1 MSPRSSIPS
10 CMFVIRKEVK
20 ESSFP
25 IEVPPCFATHNAHTL
40 SSVLEAADK
49 DHPGFEFQRLH
60 GMAQGLY
67 AYVTGE
73 VAPNI
78 KCRVYTPVGSYQDL
92 LPYLIR
98 RLLENGTNSSFV
110 NMINDSEVP
119 AEQLSVD
126 PLEKA
131 KNFEYLPHPR
141 IPLPVDLFSSE
152 EGRRN
157 SLGINTSDS
166 LAMSV
171 LSEEVTAYSGMNFR
185 ATP

>member
-1 MSPRSSIPS
+1 
-10 CMFVIRKEVK
+10 
-20 ESSFP
+20 
-25 IEVPPCFATHNAHTL
+25 
-40 SSVLEAADK
+40 
-49 DHPGFEFQRLH
+49 
-60 GMAQGLY
+60 
-67 AYVTGE
+67 
-73 VAPNI
+73 
-78 KCRVYTPVGSYQDL
+78 
-92 LPYLIR
+92 
-98 RLLENGTNSSFV
+98 
-110 NMINDSEVP
+110 MINDSEVP

-185 ATP
+185 ATPIINGQDIEGEPPVEVFSPADLSNKVGVVSYATPELVDDALKAAQMAYKLVSLCQNSIKNNSG